1 MANYKEYNFE
11 PIIQGHTHEGATL
24 TLTKNGSAYDFTGTA
39 VLMHVRANYGGP
51 ILETL
56 SSADSHFTISG
67 TTLTL
72 AKRAMTL
79 PAGKYVYD
87 ILIKESDNDYKI
99 YFRGTITVLPAVTKP
114 TSLL

>member
-1 MANYKEYNFE
+1 MANYIEYNFE

-24 TLTKNGSAYDFTGTA
+24 TAVKNGSDYDFTGCA
-39 VLMHVRANYGGP
+39 VLMHVRANYNGP

-56 SSADSHFTISG
+56 SSALSHFTISG

-72 AKRAMTL
+72 EKRAMTL

-87 ILIKESDNDYKI
+87 ILIKEADNDYKI
-99 YFRGTITVLPAVTKP
+99 YYKGTITVLPAVTKP